1 MTLPGVRTGDASA
14 WPVVRL
20 RGEIDLSNAEA
31 LGAAA
36 EGAVSNRAR
45 GLVLDLSEVTFL
57 DSTGLRLVF
66 QLARRLRDRQQ
77 ALRLVVPEG
86 ARIAR
91 LLTLAGV
98 ASVAEVVA
106 QHPPTSPT
114 ASTTRTS
121 REPS

>member
-1 MTLPGVRTGDASA
+1 MTLDEVRLDEASA
-14 WPVVRL
+14 WTVVRL
-20 RGEIDLSNAEA
+20 SGEIDLSNAEA

-66 QLARRLRDRQQ
+66 RLARRLRDRQQ
-77 ALRLVVPEG
+77 ALRLVVPDG

-91 LLTLAGV
+91 LLTLSGV
-98 ASVAEVVA
+98 TSVAEVVP
-106 QHPPTSPT
+106 QHSSTRPTMRTTGSP
-114 ASTTRTS
+114 S
-121 REPS
+121 

>member
-1 MTLPGVRTGDASA
+1 VSVDELRTSDSGA

-20 RGEIDLSNAEA
+20 SGEVDLSNAEA
-31 LGAAA
+31 LGEAA
-36 EGAVSNRAR
+36 ERAVTNRAP

-66 QLARRLRDRQQ
+66 RLARRLRDRQQ

-91 LLTLAGV
+91 LLRLSGV
-98 ASVAEVVA
+98 AAVADVV
-106 QHPPTSPT
+106 QEHVPSSPT
-114 ASTTRTS
+114 G
-121 REPS
+121 EPS

>member
-1 MTLPGVRTGDASA
+1 VTLDEACPDGASA

-57 DSTGLRLVF
+57 DSTGLRLIF
-66 QLARRLRDRQQ
+66 RLARRLRDRQQ
-77 ALRLVVPEG
+77 ALRLVVPDG

-91 LLTLAGV
+91 LLRLSGV
-98 ASVAEVVA
+98 ASVAEVVP
-106 QHPPTSPT
+106 QHSPT
-114 ASTTRTS
+114 GPSMRTTGS
-121 REPS
+121 PS

>member
-1 MTLPGVRTGDASA
+1 MTLDEVGADDVSA

-20 RGEIDLSNAEA
+20 SGEIDLSNAEA

-36 EGAVSNRAR
+36 ESAVSNRAR

-66 QLARRLRDRQQ
+66 RLARRLRDRQQ
-77 ALRLVVPEG
+77 ALRLVVPDG

-91 LLTLAGV
+91 LLMMSGV
-98 ASVAEVVA
+98 ASVAEVVS
-106 QHPPTSPT
+106 QHSSAGPTMR
-114 ASTTRTS
+114 TTRS
-121 REPS
+121 RS